1 MIGCWINPRLVSMR
15 MIILA
20 PIKENMSI
28 WGDFLH
34 NCVEKL
40 NESFSHCRSAT
51 CSFSDI
57 KNRLDVK

>member
-28 WGDFLH
+28 WGDFYIIVL
-34 NCVEKL
+34 KSL
-40 NESFSHCRSAT
+40 T
-51 CSFSDI
+51 
-57 KNRLDVK
+57 NRLANVGVLLVHFRILKTA